1 MSRKVDGAAV
11 PRAGLMFP
19 LRLDRI
25 ILRLLFLTQGQRV
38 LLLVASFS
46 GQLGGKG
53 WEWRHGR
60 CGLKLYIE

>member
-25 ILRLLFLTQGQRV
+25 ILRLLFLTQGKGCCCLSLRS
-38 LLLVASFS
+38 LGSLVEKV
-46 GQLGGKG
+46 GNGGTAG
-53 WEWRHGR
+53 VD
-60 CGLKLYIE
+60 